1 MLTAHDSGGVDG
13 TSLHPRHQRSRSCE
27 HGCQGLSQSSTAR
40 GWFSGNQCSALNP
53 PLPAPTADLPYKPL
67 GGATE
72 RAPFPIPAFTSFAR
86 ERNASPSSQTS
97 YLLLWITG
105 RLLACNSET
114 KELINLAVIKMPS
127 GSFHHGSVVT
137 NMTSIHE
144 DRGLIPSLTQ
154 WVKDPVLP

>member
-1 MLTAHDSGGVDG
+1 MWTVPHSILATSSLEAANTDAGGSPRAALHVDG
-13 TSLHPRHQRSRSCE
+13 FQEISAQ
-27 HGCQGLSQSSTAR
+27 LSTLL
-40 GWFSGNQCSALNP
+40 C
-53 PLPAPTADLPYKPL
+53 PLPTADLPYKPL
-67 GGATE
+67 GRATE

-105 RLLACNSET
+105 CFLACNSET
-114 KELINLAVIKMPS
+114 KELINLAIIKMPS

-144 DRGLIPSLTQ
+144 DTGSIPSLAQ
-154 WVKDPVLP
+154 WAQDPVLP